1 MAVRG
6 ARAAAENPAKG
17 GDEEPSIKSLGAGD
31 MPPPTIGRPEMLVDG
46 SGLMFRNFIHGLLTF
61 FALHQSI
68 RDSYAEH
75 IGLGG
80 VRYTIFQSIRHL
92 GVAGDVGITEVANHL
107 RLSGSFVTIEVN
119 KLASA
124 GLVKKLPGKEDRRRV
139 SLKVSAKGMAL
150 LNDLAPLQ
158 RTVNDIQ
165 FAKITR
171 EEFLLMCR
179 LIEQLIG
186 SSEAA
191 LTLLRYLRAEAE
203 RGDGWEKSAPVAA
216 ASPPARTR
224 KKKD

>member
-1 MAVRG
+1 MASTG
-6 ARAAAENPAKG
+6 ARAAAKG
-17 GDEEPSIKSLGAGD
+17 PIDSGDEEASIKSLGAGD

-92 GVAGDVGITEVANHL
+92 GATGDVGITEVANHL

-124 GLVKKLPGKEDRRRV
+124 GLVKKMPGKEDRRRV
-139 SLKVSAKGMAL
+139 SLKVSPKGMAL

-165 FAKITR
+165 FGKITR
-171 EEFLLMCR
+171 DEFLLMCR
-179 LIEQLIG
+179 LVEQLIG

-191 LTLLRYLRAEAE
+191 LTLLRYLKAEAR
-203 RGDGWEKSAPVAA
+203 RGDGWEKSVPEAA
-216 ASPPARTR
+216 EGKRTR
-224 KKKD
+224 ARKTKS